1 MPPVTLKEKAYEQ
14 LRAHLLEGTINGNE
28 QLTEK
33 YLVELLQMSR
43 TPIRAALEKLA
54 AEGLLNLSP
63 NKGLSLPELSLQ
75 RVADFFDFR
84 VALESHIVLKLSS
97 RTLSPDERAWFRA
110 NLELQRQ
117 TAEQHDYLAFTH
129 ADSDFHRRLA
139 LVYDND
145 EMVQMMENLQDR
157 LFQLALKVL
166 RKDNG
171 RILASYRD
179 HLEIFEL
186 IQDGQGEEAKRR
198 MVEHLEYGARILV
211 L

>member
-14 LRAHLLEGTINGNE
+14 LRAFLLEGTISSNE

-33 YLVELLQMSR
+33 YLVDLLQMSR

-75 RVADFFDFR
+75 RVGDFFDFR
-84 VALESHIVLKLSS
+84 IALESHIVFKLSN
-97 RTLSPDERAWFRA
+97 RKLSPGEVAWFRE

-117 TAEQHDYLAFTH
+117 MAEQHDYLAFTH

-139 LVYDND
+139 QVYDNG

-166 RKDNG
+166 RKDND
-171 RILASYRD
+171 RIIASYRD

-186 IQDGQGEEAKRR
+186 ILAGNGEEAKRR

>member
-14 LRAHLLEGTINGNE
+14 LRAYLLEGTINSNE

-33 YLVELLQMSR
+33 YLVDLLQMSR

-54 AEGLLNLSP
+54 AEGMLNLAP
-63 NKGLSLPELSLQ
+63 NKGLSLPELSLR
-75 RVADFFDFR
+75 RVGDFFDFR
-84 VALESHIVLKLSS
+84 IAMESHIVFKLAA
-97 RTLSPDERAWFRA
+97 RKLLPDEIAWFRG

-117 TAEQHDYLAFTH
+117 TAERHDYLAFTH

-139 LVYDND
+139 LAYDNA
-145 EMVQMMENLQDR
+145 EIAQMMENLQDR

-171 RILASYRD
+171 RIQQSYRD
-179 HLEIFEL
+179 HLDIFEL
-186 IQDGQGEEAKRR
+186 ILAGDGEEAKRR

>member
-14 LRAHLLEGTINGNE
+14 LRAYLLEGTINGNE

-33 YLVELLQMSR
+33 YLVDLLNMSR

-84 VALESHIVLKLSS
+84 IALESHIVQKLAS
-97 RTLSPDERAWFRA
+97 RKLPPDEIAWFRA
-110 NLELQRQ
+110 NLELQRE

-129 ADSDFHRRLA
+129 ADSAFHRRLA
-139 LVYDND
+139 QAYENG

-186 IQDGQGEEAKRR
+186 ILAGSGEEAKRR

>member
-1 MPPVTLKEKAYEQ
+1 MASVTLKEKAYEQ
-14 LRAHLLEGTINGNE
+14 LRAYILEGTIISNE

-43 TPIRAALEKLA
+43 TPIRSALEKLA
-54 AEGLLNLSP
+54 AEGLLNIAP

-84 VALESHIVLKLSS
+84 IALEGHIVRKLSG
-97 RTLSPDERAWFRA
+97 RKLPPDEIAWFRA
-110 NLELQRQ
+110 NLQIQEQ
-117 TAEQHDYLAFTH
+117 TAAQHDYLKFTH
-129 ADSDFHRRLA
+129 ADSEYHRRLA
-139 LVYDND
+139 LVYDNT
-145 EMVQMMENLQDR
+145 EMVQMMDNLQDR
-157 LFQLALKVL
+157 LFQIALKVL
-166 RKDNG
+166 RKDTN
-171 RILASYRD
+171 RIENSYRD

-186 IQDGQGEEAKRR
+186 ILAGDAEEASRR

>member
-14 LRAHLLEGTINGNE
+14 LRAYLLEGAINNNE

-33 YLVELLQMSR
+33 YLVDLLQMSR

-54 AEGLLNLSP
+54 AEGLLNLAP

-75 RVADFFDFR
+75 RVGDFFDFR
-84 VALESHIVLKLSS
+84 IALESHIVYKLGS
-97 RTLSPDERAWFRA
+97 RKLSPDEIAWFRA

-139 LVYDND
+139 LVYDNA

-166 RKDNG
+166 RKDND
-171 RILASYRD
+171 RIQSSYRD
-179 HLEIFEL
+179 HLEIFDL
-186 IQDGQGEEAKRR
+186 ILAGEGEEAKRR